1 MLCCTIML
9 YLCYNILMH
18 PQSSVNSIFHQAE
31 EEYSHEKSALLRN
44 EHHSYPY
51 TMSCICRWFC
61 NDPDAIETA
70 VQSVLMLEIFDK
82 NNNEIATGSGFL
94 MFDNMTL
101 ITNYHVIENASTIIA
116 DSDDGY
122 QYFVTKVLI
131 ASKEN
136 DIAILQFMTPTI
148 MQPLEYSTDSI
159 KRGSSIVAIGSPIG
173 LKNTVSLG
181 NVSSV
186 YNEDGVNWIQFTA
199 PISHGS
205 SGGALLNDN
214 GQVIGIT
221 VLLILMGKT

>member
-1 MLCCTIML
+1 MKKVLCFVM
-9 YLCYNILMH
+9 NIILILT
-18 PQSSVNSIFHQAE
+18 PCLAFADG
-31 EEYSHEKSALLRN
+31 
-44 EHHSYPY
+44 
-51 TMSCICRWFC
+51 FC

-136 DIAILQFMTPTI
+136 DIAILQFMTPT
-148 MQPLEYSTDSI
+148 
-159 KRGSSIVAIGSPIG
+159 
-173 LKNTVSLG
+173 
-181 NVSSV
+181 
-186 YNEDGVNWIQFTA
+186 
-199 PISHGS
+199 
-205 SGGALLNDN
+205 
-214 GQVIGIT
+214 
-221 VLLILMGKT
+221 LM

>member
-1 MLCCTIML
+1 
-9 YLCYNILMH
+9 
-18 PQSSVNSIFHQAE
+18 
-31 EEYSHEKSALLRN
+31 
-44 EHHSYPY
+44 
-51 TMSCICRWFC
+51 
-61 NDPDAIETA
+61 
-70 VQSVLMLEIFDK
+70 
-82 NNNEIATGSGFL
+82 

-173 LKNTVSLG
+173 LKILYH
-181 NVSSV
+181 SV
-186 YNEDGVNWIQFTA
+186 MSVLY
-199 PISHGS
+199 
-205 SGGALLNDN
+205 
-214 GQVIGIT
+214 IT
-221 VLLILMGKT
+221 KMV

>member
-1 MLCCTIML
+1 MKKVLCFVM
-9 YLCYNILMH
+9 NIILILT
-18 PQSSVNSIFHQAE
+18 PCLAFADG
-31 EEYSHEKSALLRN
+31 
-44 EHHSYPY
+44 
-51 TMSCICRWFC
+51 FC

>member
-1 MLCCTIML
+1 M
-9 YLCYNILMH
+9 
-18 PQSSVNSIFHQAE
+18 
-31 EEYSHEKSALLRN
+31 
-44 EHHSYPY
+44 
-51 TMSCICRWFC
+51 
-61 NDPDAIETA
+61 
-70 VQSVLMLEIFDK
+70 
-82 NNNEIATGSGFL
+82 
-94 MFDNMTL
+94 
-101 ITNYHVIENASTIIA
+101 
-116 DSDDGY
+116 
-122 QYFVTKVLI
+122 I

>member
-1 MLCCTIML
+1 
-9 YLCYNILMH
+9 MH
-18 PQSSVNSIFHQAE
+18 
-31 EEYSHEKSALLRN
+31 
-44 EHHSYPY
+44 
-51 TMSCICRWFC
+51 
-61 NDPDAIETA
+61 PDAIETA

-131 ASKEN
+131 AKQSKRHCYSGSSC
-136 DIAILQFMTPTI
+136 TPTI

-159 KRGSSIVAIGSPIG
+159 KRGGSIAAIGSPIG

-186 YNEDGVNWIQFTA
+186 YNEDWCKLDSVYRAYFSREQRRCAIEPQR
-199 PISHGS
+199 
-205 SGGALLNDN
+205 SGYRHHQCFLY
-214 GQVIGIT
+214 
-221 VLLILMGKT
+221 